1 MVYYPMLVYLFFK
14 KGRYYILEENKT
26 SAFSNGLLWFG
37 AGISIAE
44 ILTGMLLA
52 PLGFFKGF
60 AAILIGHIIGGTV
73 MFLAGLIGGRTGM
86 SAMETVR
93 ISFGK
98 QGALLFAGL
107 NVIQLIGWTAVMVA
121 SAALAANT
129 IAGIGT
135 SVWSIILG
143 VLIAV
148 WVLLGLKNLG
158 KINIFVIAALFILTI
173 VLSVVIF
180 QGNTTPQAHGEI
192 SFGAAV
198 ELAVAMPLSWLP
210 IISDYTRTAKKPG
223 LATAVSCTTYFIAS
237 SWMFLIGMGAALL
250 TGQDDIA
257 AIMVGAGMGLTGI
270 LVVLLST
277 VTTTFLDA
285 FSAGVSGKS
294 LFPNVSEKT
303 LALIATALG
312 VILAIFAAAD
322 QFQDFLYL
330 IGSVFAP
337 MTAILI
343 SDYFVLH
350 RDHSSESVNWLNIIL
365 WIIGFGLYRFLL
377 DVDTPLGITF
387 PVIVIIM
394 AASAVIH
401 KVIGK

>member
-1 MVYYPMLVYLFFK
+1 M
-14 KGRYYILEENKT
+14 EENKT
-26 SAFSNGLLWFG
+26 SVFSNGLLWFG

-52 PLGFFKGF
+52 PLGFVRGF

-135 SVWSIILG
+135 AVWSIILG

-158 KINIFVIAALFILTI
+158 KINIVVITALFILTI

-180 QGNTTPQAHGEI
+180 QGNTPQASGEI
-192 SFGAAV
+192 SFGGAV

-257 AIMVGAGMGLTGI
+257 AIMVGAGMGLAGI

-294 LFPNVSEKT
+294 LFPKVSERT
-303 LALIATALG
+303 LALIATVLG
-312 VILAIFAAAD
+312 VVLAIFAAAD

-350 RDHSSESVNWLNIIL
+350 RDHSSESVNWLNIVL
-365 WIIGFGLYRFLL
+365 WVIGFGLYRFLL

-387 PVIVIIM
+387 PVIVVMM
-394 AASAVIH
+394 AASAAIH
-401 KVIGK
+401 KFLGK